1 MIENPPNENEKK
13 SSNFS
18 MANEYAMAPMIIKF
32 FILNTHPNTLI
43 GIGHYNIDILK
54 PIYFLQIS
62 YILKVI
68 GNIQGSVLMYKY
80 TNHLSYEVF
89 DCCITA

>member
-1 MIENPPNENEKK
+1 
-13 SSNFS
+13 
-18 MANEYAMAPMIIKF
+18 MANENAMAPIIIKF

-54 PIYFLQIS
+54 PIYFLQNF
-62 YILKVI
+62 YILK

-89 DCCITA
+89 DCCITACKYRLEYAVYNFIR